1 MENESKIRLLSLCKL
16 LYERSDEAHPLS
28 TTQIIEILKNE
39 YSISAHRTT
48 ISKDVDV
55 LKEFGR
61 DIGKIESTQNKY
73 FIERRL
79 FETSELKLLID
90 AVESSK
96 FITDSKSK
104 ELVNKL
110 TLMTSS
116 EKAGEIKRNLLAED
130 RIRPE
135 NESIYGIV
143 DAINEA
149 INNGKKISFQY
160 FQYSVNKKKKLKNKG
175 EIYIF
180 SPYSLIWN
188 GDYYYVVG
196 YSDKH
201 ENIGSF
207 RIDRIA
213 DTPRVLKDDAVPM
226 PAGFDLSEFLK
237 TTFRMFN
244 RKPETVELI
253 CDNGVIDSIIDRF
266 GEEVKIYA
274 NDMETFRAVVNV
286 AISHVFFSWVF
297 GFGGKVKI
305 KGPDSIKESYA
316 NMVKEAYMEYN

>member
-1 MENESKIRLLSLCKL
+1 MENESKIRFLSLCKL

-55 LKEFGR
+55 LKEFGL

-73 FIERRL
+73 FVERRL

-110 TLMTSS
+110 TQMTSS
-116 EKAGEIKRNLLAED
+116 EKAGDIKRNLLAED

-149 INNGKKISFQY
+149 INSGKKISFQY
-160 FQYSVNKKKKLKNKG
+160 FQYSVNKKKRLKNKG
-175 EIYIF
+175 EVYIF
-180 SPYSLIWN
+180 SPYSLVWN
-188 GDYYYVVG
+188 GMGITTMWSAILTSTTTLAVSV
-196 YSDKH
+196 S
-201 ENIGSF
+201 IG
-207 RIDRIA
+207 
-213 DTPRVLKDDAVPM
+213 L
-226 PAGFDLSEFLK
+226 
-237 TTFRMFN
+237 RM
-244 RKPETVELI
+244 L
-253 CDNGVIDSIIDRF
+253 
-266 GEEVKIYA
+266 
-274 NDMETFRAVVNV
+274 RA
-286 AISHVFFSWVF
+286 F
-297 GFGGKVKI
+297 
-305 KGPDSIKESYA
+305 
-316 NMVKEAYMEYN
+316 

>member
-55 LKEFGR
+55 LKEFGL

-237 TTFRMFN
+237 PPSACLTAN
-244 RKPETVELI
+244 RRLL
-253 CDNGVIDSIIDRF
+253 N
-266 GEEVKIYA
+266 
-274 NDMETFRAVVNV
+274 
-286 AISHVFFSWVF
+286 
-297 GFGGKVKI
+297 
-305 KGPDSIKESYA
+305 
-316 NMVKEAYMEYN
+316 